1 MFRKYWLIKQNN
13 YVVYK
18 IGAIFMKLNQITM
31 ANNKFMP
38 SAPNQ
43 IVWVLAL
50 VVGLLGI
57 LGHYSNIDIF
67 SKYNYEMLL
76 IGFILLAIGTTY
88 RKV

>member
-1 MFRKYWLIKQNN
+1 
-13 YVVYK
+13 
-18 IGAIFMKLNQITM
+18 M
-31 ANNKFMP
+31 ANKKFMP

-50 VVGLLGI
+50 IIGFLGI
-57 LGHYSNIDIF
+57 LGHYTNINIL

-76 IGFILLAIGTTY
+76 IGFILLAIGTAY

>member
-1 MFRKYWLIKQNN
+1 
-13 YVVYK
+13 
-18 IGAIFMKLNQITM
+18 M
-31 ANNKFMP
+31 ANRKFMP

-50 VVGLLGI
+50 ILGILGI
-57 LGHYSNIDIF
+57 LGHYSQIDIL

>member
-1 MFRKYWLIKQNN
+1 
-13 YVVYK
+13 
-18 IGAIFMKLNQITM
+18 M
-31 ANNKFMP
+31 ANKRFMP

-50 VVGLLGI
+50 IIGFLGI
-57 LGHYSNIDIF
+57 LAHYTQINIL

-76 IGFILLAIGTTY
+76 IGFILLVIGTAY

>member
-1 MFRKYWLIKQNN
+1 
-13 YVVYK
+13 
-18 IGAIFMKLNQITM
+18 M
-31 ANNKFMP
+31 ANRKFMP

-50 VVGLLGI
+50 IIGVLGI
-57 LGHYSNIDIF
+57 LGHYTHLDIL

-76 IGFILLAIGTTY
+76 IGFVLLAIGTTY